1 MGPDPTWEA
10 LVAEQETQEPQAPE
24 QETEQKP
31 DTGQAPD
38 LAKEVEKWKALAR
51 KHEDASKA
59 NSQAAKR
66 LADIEAA
73 NATEQEK
80 AVAAARQ
87 EASTETASKYS
98 SRIISAEIR
107 AAAGGKLADPS
118 DAVRL
123 LDMSTFSLDDNDEV
137 DSAAVV
143 KAIDELLK
151 SKPYLG
157 VKDDRRFQG
166 GADQGA
172 RGGQKQTIDDQ
183 IREAEGKGDWRT
195 AGALKAQKL
204 SELPHS

>member
-1 MGPDPTWEA
+1 MAGDSTTTDDTSATDTTTTDTATTTDDATDLGDSGKKA
-10 LVAEQETQEPQAPE
+10 LDAERTAKRAAEKRAKDAELELEKLRKAAMSE
-24 QETEQKP
+24 Q
-31 DTGQAPD
+31 D
-38 LAKEVEKWKALAR
+38 LAVATAR
-51 KHEDASKA
+51 D
-59 NSQAAKR
+59 
-66 LADIEAA
+66 EA
-73 NATEQEK
+73 
-80 AVAAARQ
+80 R
-87 EASTETASKYS
+87 TETAGKYQ

>member
-1 MGPDPTWEA
+1 MAGDSTTTDDTSATDTTTTDTATTTDDATDLGDSGKKA
-10 LVAEQETQEPQAPE
+10 LDAERTAKRAAEKRAKDAELELEKLRKAAMSE
-24 QETEQKP
+24 Q
-31 DTGQAPD
+31 D
-38 LAKEVEKWKALAR
+38 LAVATAR
-51 KHEDASKA
+51 D
-59 NSQAAKR
+59 
-66 LADIEAA
+66 EA
-73 NATEQEK
+73 
-80 AVAAARQ
+80 R
-87 EASTETASKYS
+87 TETAGKYQ

-123 LDMSTFSLDDNDEV
+123 LDLSEFNLDDNDEV
-137 DSAAVV
+137 DSAAVA